1 VSEFSIG
8 AVGTHLKQFFGNW
21 IVKDEVA
28 VEESVVCFEYQRDE
42 RMIEQKTQFNMPLY

>member
-1 VSEFSIG
+1 MSEFAIG

-28 VEESVVCFEYQRDE
+28 VEESVVCCEYERDG
-42 RMIEQKTQFNMPLY
+42 RMG